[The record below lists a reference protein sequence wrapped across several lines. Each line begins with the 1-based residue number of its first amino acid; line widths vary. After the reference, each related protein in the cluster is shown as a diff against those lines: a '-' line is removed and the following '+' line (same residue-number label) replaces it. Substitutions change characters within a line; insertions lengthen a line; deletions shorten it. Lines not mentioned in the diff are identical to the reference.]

1 MKTTTIQQTVVI
13 PAATPE
19 EVYDALMDSKT
30 HTALT
35 GSSAQISARIGGKFT
50 AWDGYISGRNLQL
63 ERGRRIVQEW
73 MTTEWPKNAPPS
85 RLTISLRPIKQGTEI
100 LLLQEDV
107 PAKDSATYDQGWH
120 DYYWKPMV
128 RFFQK

>member
-13 PAATPE
+13 PTATPE
-19 EVYDALMDSKT
+19 EVYDALLDSKT

-35 GSSAQISARIGGKFT
+35 GSSAKISAKIGGAFT
-50 AWDGYISGRNLQL
+50 AWDGYISGKNLEL

-73 MTTEWPKNAPPS
+73 VTTGWPKNASPS
-85 RLTISLRPIKQGTEI
+85 RVTINLRPIKQGTEI
-100 LLLQEDV
+100 SLLQENV
-107 PAKDSATYDQGWH
+107 PAKDATACDQGWH

>member
-13 PAATPE
+13 PATTPE
-19 EVYDALMDSKT
+19 EVYDALLDSKT

-35 GSSAQISARIGGKFT
+35 GSFAKISAKIGGAFT
-50 AWDGYISGRNLQL
+50 AWDGYISGKNLEL
-63 ERGRRIVQEW
+63 EQGRRIVQERV
-73 MTTEWPKNAPPS
+73 TTGWPKNASPS
-85 RLTISLRPIKQGTEI
+85 RVTINLLPIKQGTEI
-100 LLLQEDV
+100 SLLQENV
-107 PAKDSATYDQGWH
+107 PAKDATAYDQGWH